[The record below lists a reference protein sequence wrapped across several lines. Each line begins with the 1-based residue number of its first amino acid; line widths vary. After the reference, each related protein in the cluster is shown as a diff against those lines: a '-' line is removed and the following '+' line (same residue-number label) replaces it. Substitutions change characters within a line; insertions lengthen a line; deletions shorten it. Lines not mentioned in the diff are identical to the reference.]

1 MAATRSRAAE
11 HERDQT
17 ERRVLKMVKK
27 GEGRVSAV
35 SRHLC
40 SKVVG
45 PCRGP
50 GNASGLF
57 LWASI
62 LGLEVHFLE
71 NNFRFF

>member
-57 LWASI
+57 
-62 LGLEVHFLE
+62 
-71 NNFRFF
+71 